1 MKIFPAMIIFAV
13 CLATVSC
20 SCGAVD
26 DYGETCREEE
36 EQKAAENRE
45 RDLDNRIC
53 YNQTMVNECIK
64 EQESLASP
72 EGTDYKSYCQEK
84 YSYKCKE

>member
-1 MKIFPAMIIFAV
+1 MKIIPAMMIFAV

-36 EQKAAENRE
+36 EKKAAENRE

-53 YNQTMVNECIK
+53 YDKGKVDACIK
-64 EQESLASP
+64 EQESMAIP
-72 EGTDYKSYCQEK
+72 EGRNIKTYCQEK
-84 YSYKCKE
+84 HSYNCK